1 MSDRTPIRLPR
12 QWPEHVKSGLLH
24 AISLASTAW
33 TIAQA
38 QAASQARLRADLDQA
53 RTEIAL
59 LREELDIKDGRWER
73 ARTRRRPH
81 YSPTQRLRI
90 LELRAARGWT
100 LEKTAKVFLL
110 SLHTVQLWMARLDE
124 HGERD
129 LVQTPTPVNRYPDFV
144 RHLVRQLKR
153 FFPWMGSERQAQIL
167 ARIGQV
173 LSESTVRRMR
183 RESSK
188 PPRDH
193 SPAPD
198 PRRRRAVA
206 RKPGDVWHV
215 DMTAL
220 PIRAGFWV
228 PWFPFSLPQ
237 RWPFCWWVAV
247 VVDQASRAFVGF
259 AVFTKLPTSE
269 RVQAMLTQ
277 AVRKQGN
284 PPRCIVSDKGKQF
297 ACR

>member
-1 MSDRTPIRLPR
+1 
-12 QWPEHVKSGLLH
+12 
-24 AISLASTAW
+24 
-33 TIAQA
+33 
-38 QAASQARLRADLDQA
+38 
-53 RTEIAL
+53 
-59 LREELDIKDGRWER
+59 
-73 ARTRRRPH
+73 
-81 YSPTQRLRI
+81 
-90 LELRAARGWT
+90 
-100 LEKTAKVFLL
+100 
-110 SLHTVQLWMARLDE
+110 
-124 HGERD
+124 
-129 LVQTPTPVNRYPDFV
+129 
-144 RHLVRQLKR
+144 
-153 FFPWMGSERQAQIL
+153 MGSERQAQIL
-167 ARIGQV
+167 ARIGLV

-193 SPAPD
+193 SPAHD

-215 DMTAL
+215 DMTAV

-269 RVQAMLTQ
+269 RIQELLTR
-277 AVRKQGN
+277 AVRKQGH

-297 ACR
+297 ACRSFKRWCKRRGVRRRFGYLGEPASIAIVERFIRSMKEECFRLLVPMTIEGMRRELRWYSNWFNAHRPHTTLDGRTPNDIINGRTRRRRRIETRSRWPHRPRGRSSGGKLALDLSYVAGKKHLPVIELRRAA